1 MSGTTETPR
10 PKHLLLVGIIA
21 LIWNLVGVAMF
32 WMQISMGAEQL
43 TELTEAQ
50 RRVYEATPV
59 WLNLAFAVGV
69 FAGVLGAIGLLAR
82 KRWAV
87 TMFFVSLLAVLAQM
101 IGAYVTTPA
110 WEAYGA
116 GGLVMPIIVIVIALL
131 LWRYAL
137 RAAERDWLR

>member
-1 MSGTTETPR
+1 MNGIPETPR
-10 PKHLLLVGIIA
+10 PKHLLLVGLIA
-21 LIWNLVGVAMF
+21 LIWNLVGVAFF
-32 WMQISMGAEQL
+32 WMQINMGAEQL
-43 TELTEAQ
+43 AALTEAQ
-50 RRVYEATPV
+50 RRVHEATPA
-59 WLNLAFAVGV
+59 WLNVAFAIGV
-69 FAGVLGAIGLLAR
+69 FGGVLGAIGLLAK

-116 GGLVMPIIVIVIALL
+116 GGLVMPVLVVVIALL

-137 RAAERDWLR
+137 RAAERGWLQ